1 MQRDAA
7 GIRGA
12 YRTRIGVAAG
22 RHHVDEPLVRIT
34 LPVQRLEVELA
45 RDARIQGRMD
55 ATDHRRQM
63 RHEREPDIASDD
75 PAQALRDFDAVT
87 MPGHAV
93 GFEVVRGLGKQD
105 VRLGLAPRSAYAR
118 LRISDEVPGVVAV
131 AAAFLTII
139 TKEALYRY
147 TVGVGGRL
155 GSPAILASAKDH
167 RKDAITSVSTLVGVT
182 GAYFGLA
189 VMDPLAAGLTSFFIF
204 HIGYE
209 TFMTAAH
216 DLMDG
221 RLEDACVD
229 DMVTL
234 AESVPGVEH
243 VHEIKCRRSGQYLIV
258 DLKLDMDAE
267 MTVKRSHA
275 IATDVKKLFFERF
288 HNVGDVMIHINPHE
302 EEHEDLNRL

>member
-1 MQRDAA
+1 MDRTERFGSANRVIQIGFWTNAGLMIMKLLAGYFGRSEAVFADGMESAA
-7 GIRGA
+7 DFIAILSSMIALKIGSRPFDEQHPYGHGKAESIAAIIVSLVIFATGGWILVRSVHSIIDGA
-12 YRTRIGVAAG
+12 Y
-22 RHHVDEPLVRIT
+22 
-34 LPVQRLEVELA
+34 
-45 RDARIQGRMD
+45 
-55 ATDHRRQM
+55 
-63 RHEREPDIASDD
+63 
-75 PAQALRDFDAVT
+75 
-87 MPGHAV
+87 
-93 GFEVVRGLGKQD
+93 
-105 VRLGLAPRSAYAR
+105 
-118 LRISDEVPGVVAV
+118 EVPGVVAV

-167 RKDAITSVSTLVGVT
+167 SKDAITSVSTLVGVT